1 MSVFAVGG
9 RSLQTAPTDQSQ
21 AVSDAVNYNAIIVGE
36 DVPTDG
42 VNEVQRITITGTP
55 TGGSFTLTYEGQ
67 TTGSIAYN
75 ASAAN
80 VQAALEAIPALT
92 GNVTCSGGAL
102 PGSYV
107 VVTFNNALGGLNV
120 SMLVAN
126 ASLTGGTSPAIA
138 VTETTAGVQSPQR
151 GLCSTGGTYVRT
163 SATPANVN
171 EYLNVGTP
179 YTPSWKL
186 KTRAA

>member
-55 TGGSFTLTYEGQ
+55 TGGTFTLTYEGQ
-67 TTGSIAYN
+67 TTGTIPYN
-75 ASAAN
+75 ATSAQ
-80 VQAALEAIPALT
+80 VLAALEAIPALT
-92 GNVTCSGGAL
+92 GNISCGGGAL

-107 VVTFNNALGGLNV
+107 TVTFINTLGGKDI

-126 ASLTGGTSPAIA
+126 ASFTGGTSPAIA